1 MRFLPDAAACCNNTC
16 CAQPNEIERGSPVNI
31 IKAAFLTCISI
42 GLLWSHG
49 AEARPLVVGTISDE
63 PVKETRI
70 FLPFAEFLAAELQD
84 EGVTSGKV
92 RIARN
97 IGHMAELLGKGE
109 VDVFV
114 DSPLVSLAVK
124 ARSGSRLVARRWKKG
139 VAEYHSVV
147 FVRRDSGIRSLEDLK
162 GKVIAFE
169 EAFSSSGYIL
179 PRHTLATKG
188 VQFSELSGPRAARP
202 GAAAGYVFSG
212 DDENTIE
219 WVLRG
224 VVDAGAMSLNG
235 LRKRA
240 GDDFASLEI
249 LYETKSIPRHVVS
262 VSPAA
267 SAGLSD
273 ALLAALASMHLSD
286 EGRRVLDGFERTTKF
301 DAIPEPTRE
310 MLEQFES
317 PVTDLIGG
325 N

>member
-1 MRFLPDAAACCNNTC
+1 MNF
-16 CAQPNEIERGSPVNI
+16 
-31 IKAAFLTCISI
+31 IKAAFLTCFWI
-42 GLLWSHG
+42 GFLLGHG
-49 AEARPLVVGTISDE
+49 AAARSLVIGTISDE
-63 PVKETRI
+63 TVKETRT
-70 FLPFAEFLAAELQD
+70 FLPFAEFLAAQLQD
-84 EGVTSGKV
+84 EGITAGEV

-97 IGHMAELLGKGE
+97 IGHMAELLSKGE

-114 DSPLVSLAVK
+114 DSPLVSLAVR
-124 ARSGSRLVARRWKKG
+124 ARCGSRMVARRWKKG

-179 PRHTLATKG
+179 PRHTLAAEG
-188 VQFSELSGPRAARP
+188 VQFSALSGPRAARP

-249 LYETKSIPRHVVS
+249 LYKTESIPRHVVS
-262 VSPAA
+262 VSPATP
-267 SAGLSD
+267 AGLSD

-286 EGRRVLDGFERTTKF
+286 EGRRVLHGFEKTTKF
-301 DAIPEPTRE
+301 DAIPERTRE
-310 MLEQFES
+310 MLDEFEE
-317 PVTDLIGG
+317 PVTAIIGG
-325 N
+325 K